1 MMLMHVRAGSFP
13 GRQGNPSEPNR
24 FRADGF
30 RAHPGL
36 VIAALL
42 GAIARTA
49 LDHDSFFRGG
59 KSIITGPGR
68 LKDSHGNLPFG
79 MWIEA
84 LRFVGRT
91 TKSPESRVEMFRNFA
106 KPTIL

>member
-1 MMLMHVRAGSFP
+1 MLVHVRAGSLP
-13 GRQGNPSEPNR
+13 GRQGYLSEPNR

-30 RAHPGL
+30 RAYAGL

-49 LDHDSFFRGG
+49 LDHERFLRGRN
-59 KSIITGPGR
+59 SIVAGPDR
-68 LKDSHGNLPFG
+68 LKDSHGNLLFG
-79 MWIEA
+79 MWIEP
-84 LRFVGRT
+84 LTFVGRMP
-91 TKSPESRVEMFRNFA
+91 KSPESRAEMFRNLT